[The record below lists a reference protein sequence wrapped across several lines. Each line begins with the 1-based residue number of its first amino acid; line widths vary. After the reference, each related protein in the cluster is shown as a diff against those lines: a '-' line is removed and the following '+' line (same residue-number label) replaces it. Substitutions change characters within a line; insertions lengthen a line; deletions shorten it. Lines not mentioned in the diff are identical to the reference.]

1 MAGYDKFGNL
11 RPNAV
16 GLVFRALLG
25 YRATPTMLMCI
36 AYCLYWMI
44 VSSVMM
50 WRYKQVVR
58 LPIGCAIACDCL
70 PTSDGYMPA
79 TNGQNVTVC
88 EMFLAGHPLLKIW
101 RSGG

>member
-1 MAGYDKFGNL
+1 
-11 RPNAV
+11 
-16 GLVFRALLG
+16 
-25 YRATPTMLMCI
+25 MLMCI

-79 TNGQNVTVC
+79 TNGQNVTVY